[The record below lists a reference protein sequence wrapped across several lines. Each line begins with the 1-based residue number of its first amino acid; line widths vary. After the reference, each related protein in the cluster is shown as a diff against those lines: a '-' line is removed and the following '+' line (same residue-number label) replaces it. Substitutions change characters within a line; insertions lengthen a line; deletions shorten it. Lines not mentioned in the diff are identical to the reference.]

1 MLQNIAHAKFRNWEH
16 TGGRQYTRS
25 PTSLCAAE
33 LDSQKR
39 CTFLNVRLEQ
49 SDRPLRKV
57 PDVLS
62 DSLSSGSSSI

>member
-1 MLQNIAHAKFRNWEH
+1 M
-16 TGGRQYTRS
+16 

-39 CTFLNVRLEQ
+39 CTFLKVRLEQ

-57 PDVLS
+57 PELLCDTA
-62 DSLSSGSSSI
+62 SSGSSSMAASLRVPISSGPACSSL